1 VPAAVP
7 EPASPLPSA
16 FARLRAWVEAHPK
29 ETATV
34 LYIAL
39 AAAMV
44 PAAYVALFSIFSGWD
59 DEGTLLVSVQA
70 FAEGKALYTDVYS
83 PYGPFYYELFGGFF
97 ALTGWAITNEAS
109 RWIVIGV
116 WILASL
122 LFGLATQRLTGRLLL
137 GLTGMLVAFNLLD
150 ALVFEPM
157 HPHGICDVLLGA
169 FVLLAV
175 SFPSRRLLAAGGLA
189 GALLAALV
197 LTKVNLGAY
206 AIAAVAL
213 AAVLTVEP
221 LHRRGWLRW
230 AVIAAFLAMPL
241 VIISRDLGEEWARS
255 LIAMEVLASAA
266 VVVAAWPLRPRRGES
281 DAQLVD
287 WLIAGATGF
296 AAAFGAILLAIVLTG
311 PSLAD
316 VADGALYE
324 ATQVRQA
331 LTIPFNSAAAA
342 VDWGIAALAVAVL
355 VSWLRPTA
363 AGRPSA
369 WPGALRLAAG
379 LAIWFSITQTSPLA
393 FGPAP
398 GNPVALPLMLAWVA
412 AVAPVGVVES
422 AGKRFLRVLLPA
434 LAVAET
440 LQVYPVAGAQVVD
453 AALIYV
459 PVGALCIADGLDG
472 LRAWS
477 AAAGAATLRR
487 FGIVATVAVVA
498 LLAKFAMDFGRT
510 ATRVAGV
517 YSDQQALTFPGADQ
531 VRLPA
536 EQADEY
542 EAVVDLLR
550 KHRCTNFI
558 GYPNINSFYLW
569 TGIKP
574 PIPSASGTWITVL
587 DEAQQRRVVAQL
599 RATPRPCAIRNETQA
614 SMWLSG
620 RPRPNTPLSNYIFDR
635 FAPTETVGQF
645 EFLLPKN

>member
-7 EPASPLPSA
+7 EPDQLPPV
-16 FARLRAWVEAHPK
+16 FARLRAWVEAHP
-29 ETATV
+29 TATAV
-34 LYIAL
+34 ALYGAL
-39 AAAMV
+39 AAAMA

-70 FAEGKALYTDVYS
+70 FAEGKTLYTDVYS
-83 PYGPFYYELFGGFF
+83 PYGPFYYELFGGLF
-97 ALTGWAITNEAS
+97 ALTGWDVTNEAS
-109 RWIVIGV
+109 RFIVIVV
-116 WILASL
+116 WILTSC
-122 LFGLATQRLTGRLLL
+122 LFGLVTQRLTGRLLL
-137 GLTGMLVAFNLLD
+137 GLAGMLVAFNVLD

-157 HPHGICDVLLGA
+157 HPHGISVLLLGA
-169 FVLLAV
+169 FILLAV
-175 SFPSRRLLAAGGLA
+175 SFPSRRLVASGAMA
-189 GALLAALV
+189 GALLAALI

-221 LHRRGWLRW
+221 LHRRAWLRW
-230 AVIAAFLAMPL
+230 PVIAAFLAMPL

-255 LIAMEVLASAA
+255 LVAMEVLASIA
-266 VVVAAWPLRPRRGES
+266 VIAAAWPLRPRRGEGDS
-281 DAQLVD
+281 RLVD

-296 AAAFGAILLAIVLTG
+296 AATFGAILFAIVLTG

-316 VADGALYE
+316 VADGALHE
-324 ATQVRQA
+324 AMQVRQA

-342 VDWGIAALAVAVL
+342 VDWGIAAVAAAVL

-369 WPGALRLAAG
+369 WPGLLRLGAG
-379 LAIWFSITQTSPLA
+379 LAIWFSISQTSPLA
-393 FGPAP
+393 LGPAP
-398 GNPVALPLMLAWVA
+398 GNPDALPLALAWVA
-412 AVAPVGVVES
+412 AVPPLGSVETV
-422 AGKRFLRVLLPA
+422 GKRFLRVLLPA

-459 PVGALCIADGLDG
+459 PVGALCIADGLRA
-472 LRAWS
+472 LKAWS
-477 AAAGAATLRR
+477 AAGGSVPLRR
-487 FGIVATVAVVA
+487 FGIVATVAIVA
-498 LLAKFAMDFGRT
+498 LTAKFAMDFGRT
-510 ATRVAGV
+510 ATRLAGV
-517 YSDQQALTFPGADQ
+517 YDEQQALSFPGADQ

-550 KHRCTNFI
+550 KNRCTNFI
-558 GYPNINSFYLW
+558 GYPNVNSLYLW
-569 TGIKP
+569 SGIKP

-587 DEAQQRRVVAQL
+587 DAAQQRRVVAQL
-599 RATPRPCAIRNETQA
+599 RATPRPCAFRNETQA

-620 RPRPNTPLSNYIFDR
+620 RPRPNTPLVRYVFNE
-635 FAPTETVGQF
+635 FAPVETVGQF